1 MAIMGFVS
9 YFAIPINVVILLVCR
24 FPSVQVGASQDL
36 DTLLMTEKSIL
47 SQWLEAKDRVFW
59 TRTNII
65 VFAILIEHCVIA
77 LKVVLA
83 MIIPDVPHKVVSD
96 EFRRERISAQVVKEL
111 LEIKFKGGHESFTDM
126 TERLQKEASIAAT
139 EMLIEEEN
147 DAENGVEEAAEVKMK
162 KKKAAK
168 DKQMAL
174 LRKMAD
180 SKKAA
185 MSQ

>member
-1 MAIMGFVS
+1 MGFVS

-83 MIIPDVPHKVVSD
+83 MVIPDVPHKVV
-96 EFRRERISAQVVKEL
+96 
-111 LEIKFKGGHESFTDM
+111 
-126 TERLQKEASIAAT
+126 
-139 EMLIEEEN
+139 
-147 DAENGVEEAAEVKMK
+147 
-162 KKKAAK
+162 
-168 DKQMAL
+168 
-174 LRKMAD
+174 
-180 SKKAA
+180 
-185 MSQ
+185 

>member
-1 MAIMGFVS
+1 M
-9 YFAIPINVVILLVCR
+9 
-24 FPSVQVGASQDL
+24 
-36 DTLLMTEKSIL
+36 
-47 SQWLEAKDRVFW
+47 
-59 TRTNII
+59 
-65 VFAILIEHCVIA
+65 
-77 LKVVLA
+77 
-83 MIIPDVPHKVVSD
+83 
-96 EFRRERISAQVVKEL
+96 